1 MKRSVK
7 ATGVKNI
14 HVLPF
19 VSNFAVLVHKIELLL
34 TEVEEDLPV
43 DRTVS
48 LPEKRPSG
56 DLFEIEQ
63 EVRSILAERCDR
75 RCH

>member
-7 ATGVKNI
+7 ANGVKNI

-34 TEVEEDLPV
+34 TEVEDEIAPV
-43 DRTVS
+43 ERTVS
-48 LPEKRPSG
+48 VPASHPSM
-56 DLFEIEQ
+56 DLFEIEP
-63 EVRSILAERCDR
+63 EVHPPL
-75 RCH
+75 